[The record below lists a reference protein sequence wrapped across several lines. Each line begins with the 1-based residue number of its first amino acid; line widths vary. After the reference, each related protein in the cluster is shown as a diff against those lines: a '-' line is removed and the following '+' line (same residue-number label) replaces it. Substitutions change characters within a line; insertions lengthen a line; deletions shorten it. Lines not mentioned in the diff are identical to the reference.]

1 MTDKKLKSKKPWFD
15 RGDVGLGV
23 FLVTVTGFSLLL
35 PFDAF
40 MNPARYSPP
49 EMVFSRQ
56 EPGAED
62 HLAYMAGGRALFD
75 LEQGRFLAANPVSD
89 VDQITTGTVSN
100 PVKAVRTPM
109 PSIVAT
115 DVRLLAGDKRRAM
128 ILSNDGIYVVSRQS
142 RLPGGAR
149 VRALI
154 QKDGESR
161 LVTNRYVVLRTGDR
175 K

>member
-1 MTDKKLKSKKPWFD
+1 MTSKRNSKSKKPWFD

-23 FLVTVTGFSLLL
+23 FLVTVTGGALFL
-35 PFDAF
+35 PLDAY

-49 EMVFSRQ
+49 QMVFSRQ
-56 EPGAED
+56 QPGAED

-75 LEQGRFLAANPVSD
+75 LEEGRFMPANQLSN
-89 VDQITTGTVSN
+89 VDQITTGTVASEQA
-100 PVKAVRTPM
+100 KAEVTPM
-109 PSIVAT
+109 PSAVAD

-128 ILSNDGIYVVSRQS
+128 IMSDDGIYIISRNS

-161 LVTNRYVVLRTGDR
+161 LVTNRYVVLRAE
-175 K
+175 